1 MTTPITTCNGWSQQK
16 VGGRCPKRDSCR
28 RFLERDPSPNAGYPQ
43 DGFLCTVG
51 AWGWFVESP
60 PCGFV
65 AVIPDD
71 SKST

>member
-1 MTTPITTCNGWSQQK
+1 MTKPLITTCNGWSQQK

-51 AWGWFVESP
+51 AWGWFWDAERETECAP
-60 PCGFV
+60 
-65 AVIPDD
+65 
-71 SKST
+71 KTE